1 MKYNSFQIAAML
13 NEIDPDQMM
22 VAADFDEASV
32 EGFNKLASRIILD
45 AALEVEVH
53 ESRCDAD
60 DELDHAFNDG
70 LVAAVNILRKMAA

>member
-22 VAADFDEASV
+22 VAADFDDAAV

-53 ESRCDAD
+53 ESRCDDDD
-60 DELDHAFNDG
+60 DELDHAG

>member
-1 MKYNSFQIAAML
+1 MKYNSFQIAGML

-60 DELDHAFNDG
+60 DG